1 MAYIGNSPSSA
12 TFAIDTFSGDNTTV
26 NFTLREAPLAT
37 SSIIVF
43 VGGVRQQTDS
53 YSLSSSTLVFSEAPP
68 LGTNNVEV
76 IFLGLGASASIPS
89 DGSVTSQKIL
99 AGAVTGDKLGLT
111 SINANNIVDASITG
125 AKLASATITGDKL
138 GLTSINANN
147 LVDASITGGK
157 LSSTLT
163 TGNIN
168 FVGATSFLST
178 VYETAN
184 VSTLMGATTTINV
197 SQPLLVFTANS
208 SANSTVNFIGLGGM
222 PVGNT
227 ASFVIIN
234 PNSSTPKYIS
244 GFQIDGSSITPKW
257 AGGAPATITPANTD
271 IYTVTVIK
279 TAATPTYNVFASIQ
293 SFY

>member
-89 DGSVTSQKIL
+89 DGSVSTIKIL

-125 AKLASATITGDKL
+125 GKLASATITGDKL
-138 GLTSINANN
+138 GLNAISGNN
-147 LVDASITGGK
+147 IAPTITLSNITVSNTGTFLGSVVEK
-157 LSSTLT
+157 ANIVSTTGIASSTIIAPNQ
-163 TGNIN
+163 GG
-168 FVGATSFLST
+168 V
-178 VYETAN
+178 VY
-184 VSTLMGATTTINV
+184 
-197 SQPLLVFTANS
+197 FTANS
-208 SANSTVNFIGLGGM
+208 VANATINFTGLSSVG
-222 PVGNT
+222 VGNIASYVVIVTNNT
-227 ASFVIIN
+227 AN
-234 PNSSTPKYIS
+234 PKYIS
-244 GFQIDGSSITPKW
+244 TIQVDGANQSTSNTFW
-257 AGGAPATITPANTD
+257 AGGAPTTGTANTD
-271 IYTVTVIK
+271 IYSFNVIK
-279 TAATPTYNVFASIQ
+279 MSATPTYNIFAQVSN
-293 SFY
+293 FRP

>member
-26 NFTLREAPLAT
+26 NFTLRQAPLAT

-53 YSLSSSTLVFSEAPP
+53 YSLSSTTLVFSEAPP

-76 IFLGLGASASIPS
+76 LFLGLGASASIPS
-89 DGSVTSQKIL
+89 DGSVTTIKIL
-99 AGAVTGDKLGLT
+99 PGAVTGDKLGLTAINANNIVDGSITGNKLGLT

-125 AKLASATITGDKL
+125 A
-138 GLTSINANN
+138 
-147 LVDASITGGK
+147 K

-184 VSTLMGATTTINV
+184 VSTLMGSTTTINV

-208 SANSTVNFIGLGGM
+208 SANSTVNFVGLGGM

-257 AGGAPATITPANTD
+257 AGGAPASITPANTD

-279 TAATPTYNVFASIQ
+279 TAATPTYNVFASVQ

>member
-26 NFTLREAPLAT
+26 NFTLRQAPLAT

-43 VGGVRQQTDS
+43 VGGIRQQTDS
-53 YSLSSSTLVFSEAPP
+53 YSLSSTTLVFSEAPP

-76 IFLGLGASASIPS
+76 LFLGLGASASIPS
-89 DGSVTSQKIL
+89 DGSVTTIKIL
-99 AGAVTGDKLGLT
+99 PGAVTGDKLGLTAINANNIVDGSITGNKLGLT

-125 AKLASATITGDKL
+125 A
-138 GLTSINANN
+138 
-147 LVDASITGGK
+147 K

-184 VSTLMGATTTINV
+184 VSTLMGSTTTINV

-208 SANSTVNFIGLGGM
+208 SANSTVNFVGLGGM

-257 AGGAPATITPANTD
+257 AGGAPASITPANTD

-279 TAATPTYNVFASIQ
+279 TAATPTYNVFASVQ

>member
-111 SINANNIVDASITG
+111 AINANNIVDASITGNKLGLTSINANNIVDASITG
-125 AKLASATITGDKL
+125 A
-138 GLTSINANN
+138 
-147 LVDASITGGK
+147 K

-178 VYETAN
+178 VFETAN
-184 VSTLMGATTTINV
+184 VSTLMGANTTINV
-197 SQPLLVFTANS
+197 SQSLLVFTANS

-279 TAATPTYNVFASIQ
+279 TAATPTYNVFASVQ

>member
-53 YSLSSSTLVFSEAPP
+53 YSLSSRTLVFSEAPP

-111 SINANNIVDASITG
+111 SINANNIVDGSITG
-125 AKLASATITGDKL
+125 NKL

-147 LVDASITGGK
+147 IVDASITGGK

-178 VYETAN
+178 VFETAN
-184 VSTLMGATTTINV
+184 VSTLMGANTTINV

-208 SANSTVNFIGLGGM
+208 SANSTVNFVGLGGM

-227 ASFVIIN
+227 ASFTIIN

-244 GFQIDGSSITPKW
+244 AFQIDGSSITPRW
-257 AGGAPATITPANTD
+257 AGGAPASITPANTD

>member
-26 NFTLREAPLAT
+26 NFTLRQAPLAT

-43 VGGVRQQTDS
+43 VGGIRQQTDS
-53 YSLSSSTLVFSEAPP
+53 YSLSSTTLVFSEAPP

-76 IFLGLGASASIPS
+76 LFLGLGASATIPS

-111 SINANNIVDASITG
+111 AINANNIVDGSITGNKLGLTSINANNIVDASITG
-125 AKLASATITGDKL
+125 A
-138 GLTSINANN
+138 
-147 LVDASITGGK
+147 K

-184 VSTLMGATTTINV
+184 VSTLMGSTTTINV

-208 SANSTVNFIGLGGM
+208 SANSTVNFVGLGGM

-257 AGGAPATITPANTD
+257 AGGAPASITPANTD

-279 TAATPTYNVFASIQ
+279 TAATPTYNVFASVQ

>member
-1 MAYIGNSPSSA
+1 MAFIGNSPSST

-53 YSLSSSTLVFSEAPP
+53 YSLSSATLVFSEAPP

-111 SINANNIVDASITG
+111 AINANNIVDASITG
-125 AKLASATITGDKL
+125 AKLSSATITGDKL

-147 LVDASITGGK
+147 IVDASITGAK

-184 VSTLMGATTTINV
+184 VSTLMGSTTTINV

-208 SANSTVNFIGLGGM
+208 SANSTVNFVGLGGM

-257 AGGAPATITPANTD
+257 AGGAPASITPANTD

-279 TAATPTYNVFASIQ
+279 TAATPTYNVFASVQ

>member
-53 YSLSSSTLVFSEAPP
+53 YSLSSRILVFSEAPP

-89 DGSVTSQKIL
+89 DGSVSSQKIL

-125 AKLASATITGDKL
+125 GKLASATITGDKL
-138 GLTSINANN
+138 GLTAINANN
-147 LVDASITGGK
+147 IVDASITGAK

-178 VYETAN
+178 VFETAN
-184 VSTLMGATTTINV
+184 VSTLMGANTTINV

-257 AGGAPATITPANTD
+257 AGGTPSAITPANTD

-279 TAATPTYNVFASIQ
+279 TAATPTYNVFASVQ

>member
-1 MAYIGNSPSSA
+1 
-12 TFAIDTFSGDNTTV
+12 
-26 NFTLREAPLAT
+26 
-37 SSIIVF
+37 VF

-53 YSLSSSTLVFSEAPP
+53 YSLSSTTLVFSEAPP

-111 SINANNIVDASITG
+111 AINANNIVDASITG
-125 AKLASATITGDKL
+125 A
-138 GLTSINANN
+138 
-147 LVDASITGGK
+147 K

-178 VYETAN
+178 VFETAN
-184 VSTLMGATTTINV
+184 VSTLMGANTTINV

-208 SANSTVNFIGLGGM
+208 SANSTVNFVGLGGM

-257 AGGAPATITPANTD
+257 AGGAPASITPANTD

-279 TAATPTYNVFASIQ
+279 TAATPTYNVFASVQ

>member
-99 AGAVTGDKLGLT
+99 SGAVTGDKLGLT
-111 SINANNIVDASITG
+111 SINANNIVDVSITG
-125 AKLASATITGDKL
+125 GKLASATITGDKL
-138 GLTSINANN
+138 GLNAISGNN
-147 LVDASITGGK
+147 IAPTITLSNITVSNTGTFLGSVVEK
-157 LSSTLT
+157 ANIVSTTGIASSTIIAPNQ
-163 TGNIN
+163 GG
-168 FVGATSFLST
+168 V
-178 VYETAN
+178 VY
-184 VSTLMGATTTINV
+184 
-197 SQPLLVFTANS
+197 FTANS
-208 SANSTVNFIGLGGM
+208 VANATINFTGLSSVG
-222 PVGNT
+222 VGNIASYVVIVTNNT
-227 ASFVIIN
+227 AN
-234 PNSSTPKYIS
+234 PKYIS
-244 GFQIDGSSITPKW
+244 TIQVDGANQSTSNTFW
-257 AGGAPATITPANTD
+257 AGGAPTTGTANTD
-271 IYTVTVIK
+271 IYSFNVIK
-279 TAATPTYNVFASIQ
+279 MSATPTYNIFAQVSN
-293 SFY
+293 FRP